1 MHRLRDISLPLGLEV
16 PVRRSL
22 RKSAQKSTAE
32 GFYSDHCFSWDGTRI
47 HFVKGGGSKDNR
59 QGGNAKDNSK
69 VGEVNTGINGEL
81 KAKAVNAVEEKPAHF
96 PRHMHCGVCEEFR
109 GSESF
114 KGQND
119 EGGVKVCGQC
129 RKRRDTEVE
138 EVVQVHPSQG
148 MPL

>member
-1 MHRLRDISLPLGLEV
+1 MCENLKCDWPFKDVNGSIILG
-16 PVRRSL
+16 
-22 RKSAQKSTAE
+22 
-32 GFYSDHCFSWDGTRI
+32 
-47 HFVKGGGSKDNR
+47 
-59 QGGNAKDNSK
+59 K
-69 VGEVNTGINGEL
+69 V
-81 KAKAVNAVEEKPAHF
+81 VEEKEKPTHV

-148 MPL
+148 MPLYITSKSYYT